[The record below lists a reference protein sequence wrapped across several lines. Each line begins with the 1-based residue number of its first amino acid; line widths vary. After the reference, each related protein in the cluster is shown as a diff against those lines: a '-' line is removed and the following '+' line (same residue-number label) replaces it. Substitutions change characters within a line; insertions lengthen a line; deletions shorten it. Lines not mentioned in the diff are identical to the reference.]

1 LNGYRDV
8 LKIVNFEKSG
18 AAAPIELAFERRQGV
33 IEVTGATGS
42 QIYLDGNRTEQTTPG
57 KLTVPEGDHEI
68 GIEANNGVLKKTVRV
83 RDEDW
88 LRITF

>member
-1 LNGYRDV
+1 M
-8 LKIVNFEKSG
+8 
-18 AAAPIELAFERRQGV
+18 
-33 IEVTGATGS
+33 
-42 QIYLDGNRTEQTTPG
+42 TPG